1 MPVFYFFGDS
11 ITASDRLW
19 KQKNG
24 GLGDGYV
31 SLLAAQLK
39 NHFSEISVYNKGF
52 DGFTAAALLR
62 CLRQDTA
69 WQAADYITIQI
80 GINNVGVAMNTGLS
94 LQAQD
99 FSMQYRHLLYEIASR
114 TSARI
119 LALGPF
125 IFPQPQEYAAWLPA
139 VREAEAIMAKTAAD
153 LNISFVPL
161 QNFLN
166 DAAHEHGYCAVTTD
180 GIHLTGTGH
189 RMLAACLMPYYT
201 CDMRK

>member
-11 ITASDRLW
+11 ITASGRLW
-19 KQKNG
+19 QQTNG

-39 NHFSEISVYNKGF
+39 NHFSEISFYNKGF

-62 CLRQDTA
+62 CLRQDTV
-69 WQAADYITIQI
+69 WQAADYITVQI
-80 GINNVGVAMNTGLS
+80 GINNVGVAMNTGVS

-99 FSMQYRHLLYEIASR
+99 FSMQYRHLLCEIASR

-125 IFPQPQEYAAWLPA
+125 IFPQPQEYAAWLPT
-139 VREAEAIMAKTAAD
+139 VREAEAIMAKAAAD

-161 QNFLN
+161 QNILN
-166 DAAHEHGYCAVTTD
+166 DAAHELGYCAVTTD
-180 GIHLTGTGH
+180 GIHLTGVGH
-189 RMLAACLMPYYT
+189 RILAACLLPYYT
-201 CDMRK
+201 CDM